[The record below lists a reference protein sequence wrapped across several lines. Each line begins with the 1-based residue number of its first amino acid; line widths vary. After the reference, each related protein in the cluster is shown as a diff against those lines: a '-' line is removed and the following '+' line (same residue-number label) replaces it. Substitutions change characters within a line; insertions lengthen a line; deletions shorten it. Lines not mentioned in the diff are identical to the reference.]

1 MFQLQGWISEHE
13 FGYTEVIRN
22 PYAIPCI
29 EIQMKY
35 PNGVRV
41 R

>member
-22 PYAIPCI
+22 PIHRNLNEVP
-29 EIQMKY
+29 KWS
-35 PNGVRV
+35 
-41 R
+41 